1 MPRLRVTRG
10 KPRKPSGL
18 GDPMPAMSDRR
29 AMERVMADLVGNLQ
43 GRRPGKRAEKDKAQ
57 ELIYAA
63 WETSG
68 EKRIELAL
76 QAIETDPDSA
86 DAYVIL
92 AEAASGIREV
102 LDLYAQGL
110 EAGERSLGKESFRD
124 DAGHFW
130 SVLETRPYM
139 RARAGLAQCLWVVG
153 EKEAAVGHYRDML
166 RLNPNDNQGIRY
178 LLLSCLQEIGR
189 DAEAWELLE
198 QYSDEA
204 SAAWTYSWAL
214 ADFRR
219 NGDSPDTR
227 KRLQK
232 AFEVNPHVPAYLL
245 GRKRIPG
252 RLPDYIG
259 FGDETEAFSFAAGSL
274 RVWKKTP
281 GALAWLQKYCNSA
294 KLPE

>member
-1 MPRLRVTRG
+1 MLPI
-10 KPRKPSGL
+10 P
-18 GDPMPAMSDRR
+18 DRR
-29 AMERVMADLVGNLQ
+29 AMERVMADLVGNIQ
-43 GRRPGKRAEKDKAQ
+43 GRRPGKRAEKNKAQ

-68 EKRIELAL
+68 EERIELAL
-76 QAIETDPDSA
+76 QAIETDPDRA

-92 AEAASGIREV
+92 AEAASDIGEAR
-102 LDLYAQGL
+102 DLYAQGL
-110 EAGERSLGKESFRD
+110 EAGERSLGKEAFEE

-139 RARAGLAQCLWVVG
+139 RARAGLAQCLWALG
-153 EKEAAVGHYRDML
+153 ENEAAVGHYRDML

-189 DAEAWELLE
+189 DAEAWKLLE

-219 NGDSPDTR
+219 NGDSPEAR

-232 AFEVNPHVPAYLL
+232 AFEVNSHVPAYLA

-259 FGDETEAFSFAAGSL
+259 FGDESEAFSYAAENL
-274 RVWKKTP
+274 EAWKKTP
-281 GALAWLQKYCNSA
+281 GALAWLGSVPGDSRSSRGTRRRA
-294 KLPE
+294 R